1 MCYMEKIENIGTI
14 DLTSDDDKQG
24 EMCINTEWG
33 TFGDVSGALDDIITE
48 FDREIDLNS
57 PNVGEHK
64 SVAIELI

>member
-14 DLTSDDDKQG
+14 DPASVELQG

-33 TFGDVSGALDDIITE
+33 TFGDVSGALDDVITE

-64 SVAIELI
+64 